1 MNSTKKEIKLS
12 DIEKAVKD
20 LNIPTVENLGNGLYK
35 LPEGIITNEKGLE
48 QFNKMILKDIKHK
61 RNLL

>member
-35 LPEGIITNEKGLE
+35 LSEGIITNEKGLE